1 MATAAPRGVLGRMML
16 RKSVAQVQEET
27 RTSEL
32 KRSLGPWNLVFLGI
46 GCIIG
51 AGIFVRTGNAAA
63 LHAGPAVLISYLI
76 AGVVCAFAGLCY
88 AELASTLP
96 VSGSAYTYSY
106 TTIGEFAAWV
116 MGALLLLEYGLA
128 ASVVAVGWS
137 GYMVSLLGDMGLH
150 IPADLTGP
158 TGHPIMVDGVATGAS
173 YLFNLPAFL
182 VCGALAM
189 LLVIGVS
196 ESAKFNNV
204 IVAIKVTVL
213 VAFIIV
219 GGFIIL
225 KNLPAY
231 TPNWDPFI
239 PAPTGEK
246 GEFGWSGILRA
257 ASIVFFAYIGF
268 EAVSTAGQEAKDPGK
283 DMPVGIIGS
292 LLACTVIYILVSIV
306 LTMIVN
312 YKMLNVPDPVAVAV
326 DAFGPQWAWFAKTI
340 KVGAIIGLTSVILV
354 LMYGQTR
361 IFYTMARDGLLPK
374 PFAKVHPKF
383 RTPYIN
389 TMLVGVIVAC
399 AAGFFD
405 INTLGDMTSV
415 GTLAAF
421 GIVCL
426 TVIWLRRTH
435 PDIQRGYRVPLY
447 PVLPALGILSCFAL
461 IFTVE
466 TRVLIFF
473 AWYTGAMIVL
483 YFVYGMRNSE
493 LAKGHFE
500 TGEGKFPLFPEDAPL
515 DEKGEPIV
523 RP

>member
-1 MATAAPRGVLGRMML
+1 
-16 RKSVAQVQEET
+16 
-27 RTSEL
+27 
-32 KRSLGPWNLVFLGI
+32 
-46 GCIIG
+46 
-51 AGIFVRTGNAAA
+51 
-63 LHAGPAVLISYLI
+63 
-76 AGVVCAFAGLCY
+76 
-88 AELASTLP
+88 
-96 VSGSAYTYSY
+96 
-106 TTIGEFAAWV
+106 
-116 MGALLLLEYGLA
+116 
-128 ASVVAVGWS
+128 
-137 GYMVSLLGDMGLH
+137 
-150 IPADLTGP
+150 
-158 TGHPIMVDGVATGAS
+158 
-173 YLFNLPAFL
+173 
-182 VCGALAM
+182 
-189 LLVIGVS
+189 
-196 ESAKFNNV
+196 
-204 IVAIKVTVL
+204 
-213 VAFIIV
+213 
-219 GGFIIL
+219 
-225 KNLPAY
+225 
-231 TPNWDPFI
+231 
-239 PAPTGEK
+239 
-246 GEFGWSGILRA
+246 
-257 ASIVFFAYIGF
+257 
-268 EAVSTAGQEAKDPGK
+268 
-283 DMPVGIIGS
+283 
-292 LLACTVIYILVSIV
+292 VIYILVSIV

-435 PDIQRGYRVPLY
+435 PDIPRGYRVPLY
-447 PVLPALGILSCFAL
+447 PVLPALGIVSCFAL

-483 YFVYGMRNSE
+483 YFAYGMRNSE